1 MPALFLLLLL
11 PMLNLVFF
19 CSGILIFLFDFLGF
33 DRLLSLFNSKVSA
46 HVSQICLIRV
56 DIVGFFVLLGFI
68 QSAQLLIVYCKKFIY
83 VHRAVLVRRI
93 KHNLL
98 RIFRSCFSLF

>member
-33 DRLLSLFNSKVSA
+33 DRLLSLFGCWETNRK
-46 HVSQICLIRV
+46 L
-56 DIVGFFVLLGFI
+56 
-68 QSAQLLIVYCKKFIY
+68 
-83 VHRAVLVRRI
+83 
-93 KHNLL
+93 
-98 RIFRSCFSLF
+98 

>member
-1 MPALFLLLLL
+1 LLG
-11 PMLNLVFF
+11 NEQKVV
-19 CSGILIFLFDFLGF
+19 IDTFLFVAWYFF
-33 DRLLSLFNSKVSA
+33 FFFNSKVSA